1 MNIIPGGVKM
11 FKPMLCFIIIAMLLS
26 GTVAVQSAGLG
37 LGVIIGEPT
46 GLSCK
51 LWTGS
56 STAIDGVAAWS
67 FGKKGTLH
75 LHSDYLFH
83 NFNLIKDNIP
93 IYYGI
98 GGKIK
103 FAEKSEAGIRIPF
116 GIDFMLTE
124 APIDIFFELVPLVGL
139 VPATDFEVNGGI
151 GIRYFF

>member
-1 MNIIPGGVKM
+1 MVRLM
-11 FKPMLCFIIIAMLLS
+11 ACFIIIAVLLS
-26 GTVAVQSAGLG
+26 GAVAAQSTGFG
-37 LGVIIGEPT
+37 LGVILGEPT

-51 LWTGS
+51 LWTS
-56 STAIDGVAAWS
+56 RSTAIDGVAAWS
-67 FGKKGTLH
+67 FGKKGALH

-103 FAEKSEAGIRIPF
+103 FAEKSEAGIRVPF

-124 APIDIFFELVPLVGL
+124 APLDIFFELVPFVEL

>member
-1 MNIIPGGVKM
+1 MVRLIAFFLITAVL
-11 FKPMLCFIIIAMLLS
+11 LC
-26 GTVAVQSAGLG
+26 GTVTAQSAGFG
-37 LGVIIGEPT
+37 LGVIVGEPT

-51 LWTGS
+51 LWRGS
-56 STAIDGVAAWS
+56 NTAIDGVAAWS
-67 FGKKGTLH
+67 FGKGGALQ

-83 NFNLIKDNIP
+83 NFNLIGGNIP

-103 FAEKSEAGIRIPF
+103 FAEKSEAGVRIPF

-124 APIDIFFELVPLVGL
+124 APLDIFFELVPLVEL
-139 VPATDFEVNGGI
+139 VPATGFEVNGGI

>member
-1 MNIIPGGVKM
+1 MVRLM
-11 FKPMLCFIIIAMLLS
+11 ACFIIIAVLLS
-26 GTVAVQSAGLG
+26 GAVAAQSTGFG
-37 LGVIIGEPT
+37 LGVIVGEPT

-51 LWTGS
+51 LWRGS
-56 STAIDGVAAWS
+56 NTAIDGVAAWS
-67 FGKKGTLH
+67 FGKGGALQ

-103 FAEKSEAGIRIPF
+103 FAEKSEAGIRIPL
-116 GIDFMLTE
+116 GIDFLLTE
-124 APIDIFFELVPLVGL
+124 APLDIFFELVPLIGL

>member
-1 MNIIPGGVKM
+1 MVRLIAFFLITAVL
-11 FKPMLCFIIIAMLLS
+11 LC
-26 GTVAVQSAGLG
+26 GTVTAQNAGFG
-37 LGVIIGEPT
+37 LGVIVGEPT

-56 STAIDGVAAWS
+56 NTAIDGVAAWS
-67 FGKKGTLH
+67 FGKKGALQ

-83 NFNLIKDNIP
+83 NFNLIKNNIP